1 MKHLKKKIELVMFRR
16 FLNSNNFVIFFSD
29 IEKLSGRENKVKT
42 KVTSFYLM
50 NYLLKIL
57 NVRDFRSN
65 NFLFTQCFDT
75 SVSYKKFL
83 TRNSDRIS
91 FFKFKNLYFSDINY
105 ALNSIFKVLNVF
117 SFLVSLR
124 SLVLKRLHLLFYL
137 VNKY

>member
-1 MKHLKKKIELVMFRR
+1 MKYLKKKIELVMFRR

-57 NVRDFRSN
+57 NVRDFRNN

>member
-1 MKHLKKKIELVMFRR
+1 MKYLKKKIELVMFRR